1 MTDRLVLVDSNS
13 LIYRGYFAIP
23 PLTTT
28 KGELVN
34 AVFGFASILL
44 KAMQDSAPQLLAACF
59 DLPVPTFR
67 HERDATYKAT
77 RKPMPDDLRPQFE
90 RCKQFLEA
98 FGVPM
103 HAVPGFE
110 ADDVIGTLAR
120 QAEGLGLEVLILSGD
135 LDTLQLVTPRVKV
148 MTSRQGFQNT
158 VIYDEAQ
165 IRERYGLSPVQM
177 IEFKALKGDPT
188 DNIAGV
194 PGVGEKTAAKLI
206 AEHGDVEGVYADLSR
221 FTPKLRENLEA
232 CREQVLRS
240 RELARIVTDVPVRLD
255 LDHARR
261 GPYDRAALVAMFNE
275 LEFRSLIPRL
285 PPSGADPA
293 PAAAHVGPSSAAPPV
308 GPASADGPAGTA
320 PAGAPARPGGGQLSL
335 GLGADDS
342 VSASARPPAAAVA
355 LLTEA
360 DVPAVAARL
369 RARGSFALFAD
380 VVEGRPPRLAG
391 LGLAAGDEA
400 FYLPLPPLQGGV
412 PAPLAALLADA
423 SVTKSVHDAKTARLA
438 LRRAG
443 ADLAGVTMDTMVAS
457 YLVASERRQ
466 HLLEE
471 LARERLGLEVPALP
485 APDRKDPKRQPSLDE
500 RLTRAGLGAVATER
514 LAAGFRADL
523 ERLELTSLFRDVEL
537 PLVDVLVDLEE
548 AGVAI
553 DVPYLAALA
562 REFTAEVA
570 RIEGAARDAV
580 GHEFAINSPKQLG
593 ELLFDELHLPR
604 GRRTKTGW
612 STDAAVLE
620 ELRDAHPVVGL
631 ALEYREVEKLRSTY
645 AEGLG
650 ALVDPESGRV
660 HTTFEQTVA
669 ATGRLSSRA
678 PNLQNIP
685 IRTAI
690 GRRIRRAFVAPA
702 GRVLV
707 AADYSQIELR
717 VLAHMSQD
725 PALLES
731 FHAGADVHRRTAAAG
746 FKVSEVEVTKEQ
758 RDVAKML
765 NFGIAYGMSDFGLAQ
780 RMGMDRREAA
790 TFIEEY
796 FKRYAQVRRYAV
808 ETKQLCLEQG
818 YVKTLLGRRRYL
830 PDLASPNQAVR
841 GAAERM
847 AINMPIQGTAADIM
861 KIAMVRVHERLRDA
875 GLDARVVLQVHDELV
890 VEAVAADATALAHL
904 VRTEMAG
911 AYPLDV
917 PLVVDVRVGESW
929 DDLRPVAA

>member
-90 RCKQFLEA
+90 RCKQFLEL
-98 FGVPM
+98 FGVPI

-148 MTSRQGFQNT
+148 MTSRQGFQTT

-194 PGVGEKTAAKLI
+194 PGVGDKTAAKLI
-206 AEHGDVEGVYADLSR
+206 AAHGDVEGVYADLAR
-221 FTPKLRENLEA
+221 FTPKLRENLAA

-261 GPYDRAALVAMFNE
+261 GPYDRAAVVAMFNE

-285 PPSGADPA
+285 PPSGADPVPASVAAGPA
-293 PAAAHVGPSSAAPPV
+293 PAATLAGQ
-308 GPASADGPAGTA
+308 ASADRPAGTA
-320 PAGAPARPGGGQLSL
+320 GGQLSL
-335 GLGADDS
+335 GLG
-342 VSASARPPAAAVA
+342 VSAPAVAPAGPPAVDVA
-355 LLTEA
+355 LLTEV
-360 DVPAVAARL
+360 DVAAVAARL

-380 VVEGRPPRLAG
+380 VVEGRHPRLAG
-391 LGLAAGDEA
+391 LGLAAGEEA
-400 FYLPLPPLQGGV
+400 FYLPLLPPLGSV

-423 SVTKSVHDAKTARLA
+423 SVAKSVHDAKTARLA

-443 ADLAGVTMDTMVAS
+443 ADLAGVAMDTMVAS

-466 HLLEE
+466 HLLDE
-471 LARERLGLEVPALP
+471 LARERLRLAVPALP

-500 RLTRAGLGAVATER
+500 RLARAGLGAVATER
-514 LAAGFRADL
+514 LAAGLAEGL

-537 PLVDVLVDLEE
+537 PLVDVLVGLEE

-570 RIEGAARDAV
+570 RIASAAHEAV
-580 GHEFAINSPKQLG
+580 GHAFAINSPKQLG

-620 ELRDAHPVVGL
+620 ELRGTHPVVAL

-650 ALVDPESGRV
+650 ALVDPETGRV

-685 IRTAI
+685 IRTAL

-725 PALLES
+725 PALMES

-790 TFIEEY
+790 AFIDEY

-808 ETKQLCLEQG
+808 ETTRLCLEQG
-818 YVKTLLGRRRYL
+818 YVRTLLGRRRYL
-830 PDLASPNQAVR
+830 PELASPNQAVR

-847 AINMPIQGTAADIM
+847 AVNMPIQGTAADIM
-861 KIAMVRVHERLRDA
+861 KIAMVHVHERLRDS
-875 GLDARVVLQVHDELV
+875 GLEAQVVLQVHDELV
-890 VEAVAADATALAHL
+890 VEVAVADATALAHL

-917 PLVVDVRVGESW
+917 PLVVDVRLGETW

>member
-1 MTDRLVLVDSNS
+1 VTDRLVLVDSNS

-90 RCKQFLEA
+90 RCKQFLET

-148 MTSRQGFQNT
+148 MTTRQGFQNT

-165 IRERYGLSPVQM
+165 IRERYGLSPAQM

-206 AEHGDVEGVYADLSR
+206 AEHGDVEGVYADLTR

-261 GPYDRAALVAMFNE
+261 GPYDRAAVVAMFNE

-285 PPSGADPA
+285 PPSGAD
-293 PAAAHVGPSSAAPPV
+293 AASSAPPA
-308 GPASADGPAGTA
+308 GPASADGPTGTA
-320 PAGAPARPGGGQLSL
+320 PADAPARPSGGQLSL
-335 GLGADDS
+335 GLAADDPL
-342 VSASARPPAAAVA
+342 AAPAGPPAADVA

-360 DVPAVAARL
+360 DVAAVAARL

-380 VVEGRPPRLAG
+380 VVEGRRPRRPRARARPG
-391 LGLAAGDEA
+391 EEA
-400 FYLPLPPLQGGV
+400 FYLPLLPLGGGV
-412 PAPLAALLADA
+412 PSPLAALLTDA

-471 LARERLGLEVPALP
+471 LARERLRLEVPALP
-485 APDRKDPKRQPSLDE
+485 APDRKDPKRQPTLDE

-514 LAAGFRADL
+514 LAAGFGADL

-537 PLVDVLVDLEE
+537 PLVDVLIDLEE
-548 AGVAI
+548 AGVAV

-620 ELRDAHPVVGL
+620 ELRDAHPVVAL

-650 ALVDPESGRV
+650 ALVDPVTGRV

-685 IRTAI
+685 IRTAL

-725 PALLES
+725 PALMES

-746 FKVSEVEVTKEQ
+746 FKVTEIEVTKEQ

-818 YVKTLLGRRRYL
+818 YVRTLLGRRRYL

-861 KIAMVRVHERLRDA
+861 KIAMVHVHERLRDA

-890 VEAVAADATALAHL
+890 VEAAAADATALALL

-917 PLVVDVRVGESW
+917 PLVVDVRIGESW
-929 DDLRPVAA
+929 DDLRPVVA